1 MYKINQFK
9 NSKNNRDYLLIEDTL
24 KTSSAKIYLDQGA
37 SLQELRLNNHEL
49 IKDMNSLTYDNTYT
63 SAILFPFANRI
74 KDGSYEFDKKTY
86 QLDINEKGLN
96 NAIHGLVYNKT
107 FEVIDQEATETYA
120 SVKLVYH
127 ENHLSQGFP
136 FTYTI
141 HLEYV
146 LTQSGLA
153 LNVEIKNTSSKTF
166 PFTIG
171 WHPYFLSSNLYDSH
185 VDFSSDKKI
194 VFDERNIT
202 TGVNDFK
209 KNGNF
214 EILDKFLDDC
224 FVLNSKEIL
233 FNTPK
238 YNLELSSSE
247 KDSFLQLYTP
257 PHKNTIAIEPTTGVS
272 DSFNNGIGLKTLQPS
287 ETYKIS
293 WNLKINDKKL

>member
-1 MYKINQFK
+1 LYKINDIT
-9 NSKNNRDYLLIEDTL
+9 NSENNQDYIEIEDL
-24 KTSSAKIYLDQGA
+24 HNTSYAKIYLNQGA
-37 SLQELRLNNHEL
+37 SLQELTLNSHEL
-49 IKDMNSLTYDNTYT
+49 IKDMHPLTYDNTYI

-74 KDGSYEFDKKTY
+74 KDGRYDFEGKTY
-86 QLDINEKGLN
+86 QFDVNEKVLN
-96 NAIHGLVYNKT
+96 NALHGLVYNKT

-127 ENHLSQGFP
+127 EKRLSQGFP

-141 HLEYV
+141 YLEYV
-146 LTQSGLA
+146 LTESTLN
-153 LNVEIKNTSSKTF
+153 LNVKITNTDSKTF
-166 PFTIG
+166 PFTLG

-185 VDFSSDKKI
+185 VDFNSDKKI

-202 TGVNDFK
+202 TGVNDFE

-224 FVLNSKEIL
+224 FVLNSREII

-272 DSFNNGIGLKTLQPS
+272 DSFNNGIGLKTLQPN
-287 ETYKIS
+287 ETYTIG